1 MSYNIDSSHK
11 RPSMMGTPY
20 NSFSHHRRA
29 STNAS
34 LLAPPGPP
42 SIYYHSRQPSLYQ
55 ISPLVTPNT
64 IRSHD
69 ASPVPASGSSHSPG
83 ESPSLPP
90 TDGNNSPSQGDTL
103 GEKLSLTPVS
113 TSVGTS
119 EESEVQPSRT
129 RSPRRPTGRSASTP
143 AIRQLAYESVPSTES
158 QTPRDSPHNSP
169 RGSLNSLPTNA
180 RGSSMSSLRAPAM
193 SHRPTSV
200 NSLSSSRYL
209 HLGPTGG
216 APHQGRPIALEM
228 PRLLGAKPDMNGDY
242 FSSVGVQES
251 QSFGLGLDEMGRMRR
266 SSSRLTNSYMDL
278 TISPTHSTFPR
289 SAADRVTPRQL
300 EAGQKRVR
308 TSSIQNNRLV
318 AEGNEPEE

>member
-1 MSYNIDSSHK
+1 ML
-11 RPSMMGTPY
+11 TV
-20 NSFSHHRRA
+20 
-29 STNAS
+29 S
-34 LLAPPGPP
+34 LVLAPPGPP

-90 TDGNNSPSQGDTL
+90 TDGNNSPSQGDTF

-266 SSSRLTNSYMDL
+266 SSSRLTNSY
-278 TISPTHSTFPR
+278 SKF
-289 SAADRVTPRQL
+289 
-300 EAGQKRVR
+300 
-308 TSSIQNNRLV
+308 
-318 AEGNEPEE
+318 